1 MEDTNRPPHLE
12 VPTCDDRLIWDV
24 WLSAFHGA
32 TLAAADELG
41 LFSLLAREPL
51 TAEEVSR
58 ELELTVR
65 ASEALLGLLTSL
77 RLLAL
82 LHGRYHLTE
91 VARNYLVPTSPYYW
105 GGFLR
110 RFRAVPITSASIRDA
125 LKRGRSEVK
134 GAAANLWVAPDREK
148 LRAFTEAMHSH
159 SFAMAMALA
168 TRLEMSGVQRLLDVG
183 GGSGCFCIAFA
194 TRHPQLRFT
203 VMDLPI
209 VCEFAQEYITSHGLE
224 GQIDTCGADMFKSAW
239 PKGYDA
245 VFFNDVFHDWEDAR
259 CLDLARHSFETLPRG
274 GRILVHE
281 MVLADA
287 KDGPLPAA
295 SYSMAMIFSTDGKQ
309 RTAAEN
315 AALLE
320 KAGFVNVSVTP
331 SAGHYSLISGE
342 KP

>member
-1 MEDTNRPPHLE
+1 MESTNRPPHLE
-12 VPTCDDRLIWDV
+12 VPTCDDRPIWDL

-32 TLAAADELG
+32 TLAAADEMG
-41 LFSLLAREPL
+41 IFPLLARAPL

-65 ASEALLGLLTSL
+65 ATEALLGLLTSL

-91 VARNYLVPTSPYYW
+91 LSRNYLVPTSPYYW

-110 RFRAVPITSASIRDA
+110 RFREVPITSTAIRNA
-125 LKRGRSEVK
+125 LKGGRSETK

-148 LRAFTEAMHSH
+148 LRIFTDAMHSH
-159 SFAMAMALA
+159 SFAMAVALA
-168 TRLEMSGVQRLLDVG
+168 TRLDMSGVQRLLDVG

-209 VCEFAQEYITSHGLE
+209 VCEIAQEYITSHSLE
-224 GQIDTCGADMFKSAW
+224 DRIDTCGIDMFKSAW

-245 VFFNDVFHDWEDAR
+245 VFFNDIFHDWEDAL
-259 CLDLARHSFETLPRG
+259 CLELARHSLEILPRG

-281 MVLADA
+281 MLLADA

-309 RTAAEN
+309 RTAAEV
-315 AALLE
+315 AVLLE
-320 KAGFVNVSVTP
+320 RAGFVKVSVTP
-331 SAGHYSLISGE
+331 SAGYYSLVSGE